1 MTDKKVLMIISA
13 ILLLATSAAI
23 GQSLE
28 ENWNDFLHYT
38 KIGHFD
44 LAAGYA
50 QVLLESNPDP
60 ELLLDLS
67 QANPA
72 GYALLIKVNAN
83 PPDGNMA
90 EFSTKIIELI
100 EQGRFTRRANPA
112 IIVEEIKRLSST
124 ARGRLTALKRLQ
136 NAGEYAIMYMLDAM
150 ADRTRKD
157 ELSNI
162 IWALPQVGRDSL
174 RPLTAALQSD
184 DIAIKAEIVKALGKI
199 GYPQSLAWLKY
210 VTENDESAE
219 LRELAKQSIKEID
232 PDAVK
237 IPAAH
242 LFYVVAENYYYHA
255 PSLQPAEDAEFANIW
270 FWNAESRQLIRE
282 KADKDY
288 FNELMAMRACEW
300 ALKADPAYG
309 QAISLWIAAFFKAE
323 ATGIEMPQY
332 FGTAHAD
339 AMVYATTAGP
349 IYLHQA
355 LARALKDKN
364 AYVALGVIE
373 AMAVTAGET
382 SLLQRIGPA
391 QPLAEALSFEDKAVR
406 FSAAIALAA
415 AGPKRNFPESKLV
428 TKNLAEA
435 LTQSAEMTDED
446 SVTWS
451 DPMTDSYA
459 LRAAQVMLSLAQT
472 RNKVIDLTDAQDTLI
487 DATKDPR
494 EQIQILSANVLAY
507 LQGSNAQMA
516 IAAGALNENNSMIVR
531 IQAFSALAVSAKVNA
546 NQLDDK
552 TIDAIYELVSSRQTP
567 LELNSIAAAAYGSLN
582 LPSQKIKDLILDQ
595 SKS

>member
-1 MTDKKVLMIISA
+1 MTDKKILIISSA
-13 ILLLATSAAI
+13 ILLLATTAAI

-50 QVLLESNPDP
+50 QVLLENDP
-60 ELLLDLS
+60 APEQLLALS
-67 QANPA
+67 QENPA
-72 GYALLIKVNAN
+72 GYALLLKVNAN

-90 EFSTKIIELI
+90 EFSTKILAII

-112 IIVEEIKRLSST
+112 IIVEEIARLSTT

-136 NAGEYAIMYMLDAM
+136 NAGEYSIMYMLDAM
-150 ADRTRKD
+150 ADRTRKN

-162 IWALPQVGRDSL
+162 IWALPQIGRDSI
-174 RPLTAALQSD
+174 RPLTAALQTD

-210 VTENDESAE
+210 VTENDDSAE
-219 LRELAKQSIKEID
+219 LREIAKQSIKEID
-232 PDAVK
+232 PDAANL
-237 IPAAH
+237 PAAH
-242 LFYVVAENYYYHA
+242 LFFLLAENYYYHA

-270 FWNAESRQLIRE
+270 FWNAESRQLVRE
-282 KADKDY
+282 KLDKDY
-288 FNELMAMRACEW
+288 FNELMAMQACEW

-309 QAISLWIAAFFKAE
+309 QAIALWVAAFFKTE
-323 ATGIEMPQY
+323 ATGVKMPQY

-349 IYLHQA
+349 IYLQQA
-355 LARALKDKN
+355 LARALKDNN
-364 AYVALGVIE
+364 AYIALGVIE
-373 AMAVTAGET
+373 AMAVTAGEA

-391 QPLAEALSFEDKAVR
+391 QPLAEALSFDDKAVR

-415 AGPKRNFPESKLV
+415 AGPKRDFPESKLV
-428 TKNLAEA
+428 TRNLAQA
-435 LTQSAEMTDED
+435 LTQNAELTDED
-446 SVTWS
+446 SITWS
-451 DPMTDSYA
+451 GPMADSYA
-459 LRAAQVMLSLAQT
+459 IRAAQVMLSLAQT
-472 RNKVIDLTDAQDTLI
+472 RNKVIDLADAQDTLI
-487 DATKDPR
+487 QATRDPR
-494 EQIQILSANVLAY
+494 QQIQILSANVLAY
-507 LQGSNAQMA
+507 LQGSKAQTA
-516 IAAGALNENNSMIVR
+516 IADAALNENNSMLVR
-531 IQAFSALAVSAKVNA
+531 IQAFNALAVSAKVNA

-567 LELNSIAAAAYGSLN
+567 PQLNSIAAAAYGALN
-582 LPSQKIKDLILDQ
+582 LPSQKVKDLILDQ